1 VGAATK
7 KELVWAGVDVG
18 KTHHWVCVVD
28 GGGTVLLSRKAAN
41 DQTQSEQ
48 LVAAVSGLAEQ
59 VVWAVDIV
67 AAPAALLLTVLA
79 LAAQRVKYASSRL
92 VSVMSHAYPGEGK
105 TDVKDAYVIAE
116 TARRR
121 RDLPAV
127 AADSEL
133 IRELELLSMRRGDL
147 VADRV
152 RMLNRLRDL
161 MTSVFPSLEREFN
174 LKSSKGALV
183 LLTGF
188 ATPLRQRRVR
198 DSAGVAARA
207 VAAARAQDIALPGLN
222 LAATIINET
231 AGDLLALDE
240 RIKAVDTQ
248 LAAAFDRHP
257 QAAIIASMP
266 GFGRVLGAALLVAA
280 ADLTDFPT
288 AGHLAAAAGL
298 VPVPNDSGRRSG
310 NLHRPRRYNRP
321 LRRVLYLAA
330 QTSMIR
336 PGPTATTTRR
346 NALRAAHTPR
356 PSSPWLAAA
365 SMPYGHCCAR
375 TGPGKNPHHSG
386 QTKRL
391 DNQFEIPSSRPAFGR
406 LAGTAAGGR

>member
-79 LAAQRVKYASSRL
+79 LAGQRVKYASGRL

-188 ATPLRQRRVR
+188 ATPERIRRCGQARLTTWLRQRRVR

-280 ADLTDFPT
+280 ADLTAFPT

-336 PGPTATTTRR
+336 PGPNRDYYAKKRAQGRTHTEAVIALARR
-346 NALRAAHTPR
+346 RVDALWALLCANRTWQESPPLRANQ
-356 PSSPWLAAA
+356 AA
-365 SMPYGHCCAR
+365 
-375 TGPGKNPHHSG
+375 
-386 QTKRL
+386 
-391 DNQFEIPSSRPAFGR
+391 
-406 LAGTAAGGR
+406 